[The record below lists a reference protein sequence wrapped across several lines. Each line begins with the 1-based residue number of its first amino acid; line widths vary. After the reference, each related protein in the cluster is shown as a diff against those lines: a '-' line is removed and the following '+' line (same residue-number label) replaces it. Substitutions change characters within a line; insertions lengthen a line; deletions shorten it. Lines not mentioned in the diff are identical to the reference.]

1 MHFMMVTPYNN
12 DNLKYLHMK
21 TYLIIALIG
30 SITYLKAQNTITIY
44 GKVTDKES
52 QKELPYVAIQV
63 QNSNL
68 GTSTSSNG
76 TFSLKIPNKKHV
88 SLLFKIL
95 GYTSKIKEIDLSE
108 NQDSIYIAVSL
119 TQSFKHI
126 DTVSVYSSL
135 KPDTLVGSPKYSIYD
150 FDFYED
156 KYILLTAEKTL
167 EKAELKLADANGK
180 IITHYTV
187 PKEGGEAKEF
197 YRDYMGYTNLICKN
211 YVYRINMY
219 YDRFVLIAL
228 SIEDV
233 NTYIKPILDTI
244 NGKLIYTDYWKDYP
258 LFNYFSYNEKDSIK
272 KQLHTVEDPELMH
285 AYNFEYYSM
294 MPKEKLAA
302 RRLAIELKADKHV
315 VAALMS
321 GFTKSMF
328 YEPLFAPLYIVNDTI
343 CVFDHYKDKLYHI
356 NKHGEKIDSIPISYN
371 HPKNWKEWKNKML
384 KDDVEQLIY
393 AVYDKN
399 GHKYIKHISSK
410 NGQEQGKYKLQFHSA
425 DKLKIHDGY
434 AYYIYR
440 PYESTQ
446 EKFFYRELIKLDR
459 D

>member
-1 MHFMMVTPYNN
+1 MVTPYDN

-180 IITHYTV
+180 IISGSLDAMFPFLPDATV
-187 PKEGGEAKEF
+187 AQVRE
-197 YRDYMGYTNLICKN
+197 
-211 YVYRINMY
+211 
-219 YDRFVLIAL
+219 
-228 SIEDV
+228 
-233 NTYIKPILDTI
+233 
-244 NGKLIYTDYWKDYP
+244 
-258 LFNYFSYNEKDSIK
+258 
-272 KQLHTVEDPELMH
+272 
-285 AYNFEYYSM
+285 
-294 MPKEKLAA
+294 
-302 RRLAIELKADKHV
+302 
-315 VAALMS
+315 
-321 GFTKSMF
+321 
-328 YEPLFAPLYIVNDTI
+328 
-343 CVFDHYKDKLYHI
+343 
-356 NKHGEKIDSIPISYN
+356 
-371 HPKNWKEWKNKML
+371 
-384 KDDVEQLIY
+384 
-393 AVYDKN
+393 
-399 GHKYIKHISSK
+399 
-410 NGQEQGKYKLQFHSA
+410 
-425 DKLKIHDGY
+425 
-434 AYYIYR
+434 
-440 PYESTQ
+440 ESQ
-446 EKFFYRELIKLDR
+446 SC
-459 D
+459 